1 MNYEQYIKKSGKT
14 LKQIQEETGI
24 SHAHLFRIRAGTS
37 EPTASMIIKL
47 CNALSCSAD
56 ELLGLKEIPSEPARR
71 GEESS
76 NNIEQGKD

>member
-47 CNALSCSAD
+47 CKALSCSAD
-56 ELLGLKEIPSEPARR
+56 ELLGLATPSDPPNK
-71 GEESS
+71 GEEE
-76 NNIEQGKD
+76 EQ